1 MKWIYKDFVTFQG
14 LKVVNIYTIANI
26 MKNMDE
32 NIPILKGMGLTMYE
46 AQAYVT
52 LTSLISSSASEVSEK
67 SGIPRSK
74 IYDVLKGLVSKNF
87 VDVEDGRPLTYH
99 VKSPVEV
106 LGREKERI
114 DSEIDDT
121 ISRLTNIY
129 ENGMNQVQAPIWR
142 IYGVDN
148 IIDKELEIIKRS
160 KASVNMR
167 IGFLFEGEGEALIK
181 AFKRRPELKVSI
193 LASPKCHVNNEEID
207 IINMFKDAGMN
218 IQKAD
223 IPFVKLLISDSREM
237 MHTYTKFSEDK
248 RNVIPETA
256 IGIWNKYEDV
266 ARNYDERF
274 ENQFKKHSNMR
285 K

>member
-1 MKWIYKDFVTFQG
+1 
-14 LKVVNIYTIANI
+14 
-26 MKNMDE
+26 MDE
-32 NIPILKGMGLTMYE
+32 NISVLKGIGLTMYE

-52 LTSLISSSASEVSEK
+52 LTSLISSNAAEISEK

-74 IYDVLKGLVSKNF
+74 IYDVLKSLVKKNF
-87 VDVEDGRPLTYH
+87 IEVEEGRPLTYN

-106 LGREKERI
+106 LNREKEKL
-114 DSEIDDT
+114 DSQIDDT
-121 ISRLTNIY
+121 ITRLTYIY
-129 ENGMNQVQAPIWR
+129 ENGMSQVQAPIWR
-142 IYGVDN
+142 IYGVEK
-148 IIDKELEIIKRS
+148 IISQEVEIIKRA
-160 KASVNMR
+160 KTSVNMR

-181 AFKRRPELKVSI
+181 TFRRKRSLKVNI
-193 LASPKCHVNNEEID
+193 LASPTCYINNEKVD
-207 IINMFKDAGMN
+207 IIKMFKDADIN

-223 IPFVKLLISDSREM
+223 IPFVKVLISDSKEM

-274 ENQFKKHSNMR
+274 ENQLKKIKNKKKR
-285 K
+285 NV